1 MKKNKRLLWLI
12 PAGFLAAL
20 VLCLLL
26 APKSK
31 TAAPSQAE
39 PTAST
44 REEPAASAREE
55 PAASARGDSALSC
68 VEALPAPRL
77 VEEESFFSDFT
88 VRGDRVY
95 FLCSLC
101 VENPGEELRAATIT
115 GDFLDNSEDGTMIVA
130 GEGPIPVK
138 RVLGAFRLEDYRPG
152 SFLSMSD
159 EELAAAADRQGR
171 QSEAPELFLLY
182 PGENRFW
189 VIFSCAQ
196 DEAHK
201 EDRLLPPISICPLRN
216 VTPEEVLETT
226 GCRIFKDPDSCESY
240 LADGERC
247 SVLGTGFGGYGFTSA
262 VPWDYDGNGTVD
274 LLYTY
279 SWGSGMHRSIL
290 ALYDRTKRE
299 RQELY
304 TYYPWDEKAYGS
316 DLVVKKETDSAGN
329 NSYPVFTVD
338 VSLWA
343 YGRGYDFTELSF
355 TKRAEAGVVDAIW
368 NPIKPEI
375 QPLFWP
381 ASRDFF
387 PLTEEASAADPPR
400 SCDYYIADVCF
411 PYTGEKAAELL
422 DFCQQA
428 EKQAE
433 LGDFYVLDRSKP
445 LLKLIFTWDNGI
457 SAYYQIDWKDKGIF
471 GISYANAQAA
481 LQFPAGTY
489 DALLAMW
496 GEAGD
501 PVEEAE
507 ALDLQLQSCSVTYG
521 GGTIEVSGGTA
532 EELYR
537 ICADAMDRGENTVIG
552 AHEPE
557 MLYLLLS
564 FPGEDDTDPVIAPCY
579 CVYAD
584 DRGWFSASG
593 YASFRPEFC
602 FPAGSFDRLID
613 VLERDGPLPA
623 PAGERIEGNE
633 VYALF
638 EDKGVYAVQLYG
650 ADGELVWA
658 CGPVN
663 HEPLVAEEEPGLWS
677 VSVQAGTGLSTRWTL
692 YYAPETGTLSPSF
705 YAVLDRQGDRLIH
718 LYFSN
723 QLEVRGLFDTGEGTI
738 LRHFSEPLSNAVEP
752 FVSARFTED
761 GTAVV
766 VTYLAGED
774 YHEVTETIP
783 LP

>member
-1 MKKNKRLLWLI
+1 MKKKKRMLWMI
-12 PAGFLAAL
+12 PAGLLAAL
-20 VLCLLL
+20 ALCLLL
-26 APKSK
+26 APKIE
-31 TAAPSQAE
+31 A
-39 PTAST
+39 
-44 REEPAASAREE
+44 AASVPEE
-55 PAASARGDSALSC
+55 AASARGESALSRR
-68 VEALPAPRL
+68 ETLPAPQL
-77 VEEESFFSDFT
+77 VEEESFFSDFA

-95 FLCSLC
+95 FLCRLC
-101 VENPGEELRAATIT
+101 IRNGADQPQSVQVT
-115 GDFLDNSEDGTMIVA
+115 GDFSEDAA
-130 GEGPIPVK
+130 GGLLAWDAAVWAL
-138 RVLGAFRLEDYRPG
+138 RMEDYTPG

-159 EELAAAADRQGR
+159 EALAAVTGRNADGSLRVFPLQPGDNFFW
-171 QSEAPELFLLY
+171 ALFV
-182 PGENRFW
+182 GDHGTTEVKQN
-189 VIFSCAQ
+189 
-196 DEAHK
+196 
-201 EDRLLPPISICPLRN
+201 RLLPPISIRALPE
-216 VTPEEVLETT
+216 VTPPEVLAET
-226 GCRIFKDPDSCESY
+226 GCRIFKDPEEADAFLLDGQRLCE
-240 LADGERC
+240 
-247 SVLGTGFGGYGFTSA
+247 LGSGFGGYGLTSA

-316 DLVVKKETDSAGN
+316 DLLVKKETDSAGN
-329 NSYPVFTVD
+329 DSYPVFTVD

-343 YGRGYDFTELSF
+343 YGHGYDFTELFF
-355 TKRAEAGVVDAIW
+355 TEKAEAGVVFAIW
-368 NPIKPEI
+368 NTTKPEK
-375 QPLFWP
+375 QPLFCP
-381 ASRDFF
+381 ASEEFF
-387 PLTEEASAADPPR
+387 PPTEEASAAEPPR
-400 SCDYYIADVCF
+400 SCDYSIADICF

-433 LGDFYVLDRSKP
+433 LGDFYVLDSSKP

-471 GISYANAQAA
+471 GISCASAQAA

-496 GEAGD
+496 GEGGD

-521 GGTIEVSGGTA
+521 GGTVEVSGQTA
-532 EELYR
+532 QELYR
-537 ICADAMDRGENTVIG
+537 ICADAMDCGENTVIG

-593 YASFRPEFC
+593 YASFRPEFY

-677 VSVQAGTGLSTRWTL
+677 VSLQAGTGLSTRWTL
-692 YYAPETGTLSPSF
+692 YYAPETGTLSPS
-705 YAVLDRQGDRLIH
+705 YTGVLDRQGDRLIH
-718 LYFSN
+718 LYSGK
-723 QLEVRGLFDTGEGTI
+723 QLEVRGLFDTEEGTI
-738 LRHFSEPLSNAVEP
+738 LRHFSEPLSKAAEP
-752 FVSARFTED
+752 FVSARFSED
-761 GTAVV
+761 GRTVT

>member
-1 MKKNKRLLWLI
+1 MENEKRKGSRGRLLGLI
-12 PAGFLAAL
+12 PA
-20 VLCLLL
+20 LLL
-26 APKSK
+26 AVLAAGLLLTPKSEPDGELADR
-31 TAAPSQAE
+31 TA
-39 PTAST
+39 
-44 REEPAASAREE
+44 
-55 PAASARGDSALSC
+55 
-68 VEALPAPRL
+68 EAPAPYL
-77 VEEESFFSDFT
+77 AEEESFFSDFT

-95 FLCSLC
+95 FLCRLC
-101 VENPGEELRAATIT
+101 IRNPADRPQAVRVT
-115 GDFLDNSEDGTMIVA
+115 GDFSEDAA
-130 GEGPIPVK
+130 GGLLAGN
-138 RVLGAFRLEDYRPG
+138 RDLHALRMEDYTPG

-159 EELAAAADRQGR
+159 EALAAVTDLSGDRSLRVLPLQ
-171 QSEAPELFLLY
+171 
-182 PGENRFW
+182 PGDNTFW
-189 VIFSCAQ
+189 VLFAGDHGTAEVKQ
-196 DEAHK
+196 N
-201 EDRLLPPISICPLRN
+201 RLLPPISICPLRDM
-216 VTPEEVLETT
+216 TPEEVLETT
-226 GCRIFKDPDSCESY
+226 GCRIFKDPDSCEFY

-279 SWGSGMHRSIL
+279 SWGSGMHRSHL
-290 ALYDRTKRE
+290 SLFDRTKWE
-299 RQELY
+299 EQALY
-304 TYYPWDEKAYGS
+304 VYYPWDYEAYGS
-316 DLVVKKETDSAGN
+316 DLLVEKLTDESGA
-329 NSYPVFTVD
+329 PVFHVYTVD
-338 VSLWA
+338 VQVQ
-343 YGRGYDFTELSF
+343 GHDFTDLRF
-355 TKRAEAGVVDAIW
+355 TKKAEAGVVDAIW

-387 PLTEEASAADPPR
+387 PLTEEASAADQPN
-400 SCDYYIADVCF
+400 SCEFYMADIF
-411 PYTGEKAAELL
+411 FTFTGEKAAELL

-521 GGTIEVSGGTA
+521 GGTVEVSGETA

-537 ICADAMDRGENTVIG
+537 ICRVAETQGKPTGYRRDRPEQRKLFLCFHFRMDGVSGTTDGPYFDV
-552 AHEPE
+552 
-557 MLYLLLS
+557 Y
-564 FPGEDDTDPVIAPCY
+564 EDELCETNSSI
-579 CVYAD
+579 
-584 DRGWFSASG
+584 
-593 YASFRPEFC
+593 YASYAFRLRL
-602 FPAGSFDRLID
+602 PAGSFDRLID
-613 VLERDGPLPA
+613 VLERDGALPV

-677 VSVQAGTGLSTRWTL
+677 VSVQAVTGLSTRWTL
-692 YYAPETGTLSPSF
+692 YYAPGTGTLSPS
-705 YAVLDRQGDRLIH
+705 YYGVLDRQGDRLIH
-718 LYFSN
+718 LYFGN
-723 QLEVRGLFDTGEGTI
+723 QLEVRGLFDTEEGTI
-738 LRHFSEPLSNAVEP
+738 LRHFSEPLSNAAEP
-752 FVSARFTED
+752 FVSAHFTED
-761 GTAVV
+761 GKAVV

-774 YHEVTETIP
+774 DHEVTETLP

>member
-1 MKKNKRLLWLI
+1 MKKKKRMLWMI
-12 PAGFLAAL
+12 PAGLLAAL
-20 VLCLLL
+20 ALCLLL
-26 APKSK
+26 APKIE
-31 TAAPSQAE
+31 AA
-39 PTAST
+39 ASVP
-44 REEPAASAREE
+44 EEAASARE
-55 PAASARGDSALSC
+55 DSALSRR
-68 VEALPAPRL
+68 ETLPAPQL
-77 VEEESFFSDFT
+77 VEEESFFSDCT

-95 FLCSLC
+95 FLCRLC
-101 VENPGEELRAATIT
+101 IRNGADQPQAVQVT
-115 GDFLDNSEDGTMIVA
+115 GDFSEDAA
-130 GEGPIPVK
+130 GGLLAWDAAVWAL
-138 RVLGAFRLEDYRPG
+138 RMEDYTPG

-159 EELAAAADRQGR
+159 EALAAVTDRNADGSLRVFPLQPGDNFFW
-171 QSEAPELFLLY
+171 ALFV
-182 PGENRFW
+182 GDHGTAEVKQN
-189 VIFSCAQ
+189 
-196 DEAHK
+196 
-201 EDRLLPPISICPLRN
+201 RLLPPISIHVLAD
-216 VTPEEVLETT
+216 VTPAEVLEAT
-226 GCRIFKDPDSCESY
+226 GCHIFKSPVSFNSY
-240 LADGERC
+240 LADGERFC
-247 SVLGTGFGGYGFTSA
+247 VLDCGVGGYGLTSA
-262 VPWDYDGNGTVD
+262 VLWDYDENGTAD

-304 TYYPWDEKAYGS
+304 TYYPWDWEAYGS
-316 DLVVKKETDSAGN
+316 DLVVKHETDSAGN
-329 NSYPVFTVD
+329 DSYPVFTVD

-368 NPIKPEI
+368 NPIKVEI

-387 PLTEEASAADPPR
+387 PLTEEASAVEPPR
-400 SCDYYIADVCF
+400 SCEFYMADIF
-411 PYTGEKAAELL
+411 FTLTGEKAAELL

-471 GISYANAQAA
+471 GISYASAQAA

-507 ALDLQLQSCSVTYG
+507 ALTDFQSCLVTYG
-521 GGTIEVSGGTA
+521 GGETELRGETA
-532 EELYR
+532 QELYR
-537 ICADAMDRGENTVIG
+537 ICANAMDRGENTVIG

-557 MLYLLLS
+557 MLYLLLT
-564 FPGEDDTDPVIAPCY
+564 FLPGEDDTDPVTAPCY

-613 VLERDGPLPA
+613 VLERNGPLPA
-623 PAGERIEGNE
+623 PAGERIKGNE

-738 LRHFSEPLSNAVEP
+738 LREFSEPLSKAAEP
-752 FVSARFTED
+752 FVSARFSED
-761 GTAVV
+761 GKAVT

-783 LP
+783 LPKKEGRP